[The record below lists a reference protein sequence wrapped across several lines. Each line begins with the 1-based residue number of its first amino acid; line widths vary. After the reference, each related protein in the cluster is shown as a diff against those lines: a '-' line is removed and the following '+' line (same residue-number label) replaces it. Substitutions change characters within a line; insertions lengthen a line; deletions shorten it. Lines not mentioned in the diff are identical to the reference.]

1 MADDPPSLTILGVHL
16 KSDGYP
22 NVTYRVQ
29 ALNAC
34 ATMRVREINYPFRAE
49 PDNSAQSV
57 HLIAALRTVVRA
69 FRFIYAHLH
78 VIVRYLGTDKK
89 GVVYLPYPAVLLL
102 LLFSILPRFVR
113 PQSIAV
119 DAFISVYDTVITDRK
134 LVRADSMVGRLI
146 WWLENRAYGVADV
159 VIVDTIFNAQYFN
172 QIFPS
177 LRTCEVVPLPLSI
190 NESFFCSTEYP
201 PSSSACHVVFL
212 GTFVPLQGVDTI
224 AKAAVLLE
232 NRADIRI
239 TLVGNG
245 QTADAVKEILSRR
258 ECSNIEWI
266 RGWQNKDQ
274 VKAHIVGADICLG
287 IFGDGDKAQRVWP
300 FKNYHYMAV
309 GRPLIT
315 GDTECARYLA
325 VKSGGA
331 KPFLTVPCGDAFA
344 LAEAIKTLADSPK
357 SRTQLG
363 MLGQKYYL
371 SHLSSKAADARL
383 LAILQRIS
391 R

>member
-1 MADDPPSLTILGVHL
+1 MADYLPSLTILGVHL

-29 ALNAC
+29 ALHAC
-34 ATMRVREINYPFRAE
+34 ATMRVQEINYPFKAE
-49 PDNSAQSV
+49 QDNSAKSV
-57 HLIAALRTVVRA
+57 RLLAALRTVIGA
-69 FRFIYAHLH
+69 LRFIYAHLN

-102 LLFSILPRFVR
+102 LLFSILPRFIR

-134 LVRADSMVGRLI
+134 LVRADSIVGRLI
-146 WWLENRAYGVADV
+146 WWLENRAYGIADV

-172 QIFPS
+172 QTFPS
-177 LRTCEVVPLPLSI
+177 LRTREVVPLPLSI
-190 NESFFCSTEYP
+190 NESFFCRTEYP
-201 PSSSACHVVFL
+201 PHSPACHVVFL

-245 QTADAVKEILSRR
+245 QTAGAVEEILSRR

-274 VKAHIVGADICLG
+274 VKAHIVGANICLG

-325 VKSGGA
+325 VRSGSA
-331 KPFLTVPCGDAFA
+331 KPFITVPCGDAFA
-344 LAEAIKTLADSPK
+344 LAEAIKTLADSPE

-363 MLGQKYYL
+363 MLGHQYYM
-371 SHLSSKAADARL
+371 SHLSSMAAEAHL
-383 LAILQRIS
+383 LAILRRIS